1 VKKIDKKLLR
11 RVVRVLLN
19 KLPKDEAVLI
29 STLDK
34 LTTLQNLFRKDKTFR
49 NFVLNPS
56 IPPEEKLK
64 LIDILDEKLKLNDVE
79 KELLRYILKNR
90 KGNLLKYIADEFRF
104 EVEKLFS
111 TVKGE
116 IISAYPLDEETI
128 ENVKAT
134 IEKKLGKKVE
144 FEFEVKQDPSIIG
157 GIIVK
162 AGSYILDASIK
173 NFLHKLEQKL
183 TQYG

>member
-1 VKKIDKKLLR
+1 MKIDKKTLK
-11 RVVRVLLN
+11 RVIRVLLN
-19 KLPKDEAVLI
+19 KLPKEEAVLI

-34 LTTLQNLFRKDKTFR
+34 LTTIQTLFRKDKTFR

-56 IPPEEKLK
+56 ISLDEKLK

-79 KELLRYILKNR
+79 KELLKYILKNR
-90 KGNLLKYIADEFRF
+90 KGSLLKYIADEFRF

-111 TVKGE
+111 AVKGE
-116 IISAYPLDEETI
+116 IISAYPLDNETI
-128 ENVKAT
+128 ENIKTT

-144 FEFEVKQDPSIIG
+144 FEIKQDPSIIG
-157 GIIVK
+157 GVIVK

-173 NFLHKLEQKL
+173 NYLQKLEQKL